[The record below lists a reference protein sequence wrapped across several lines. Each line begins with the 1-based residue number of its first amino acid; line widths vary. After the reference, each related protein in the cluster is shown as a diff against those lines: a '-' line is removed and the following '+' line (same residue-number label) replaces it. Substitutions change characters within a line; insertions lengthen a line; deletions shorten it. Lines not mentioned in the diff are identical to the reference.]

1 MSLRQPHE
9 AALLFSEEV
18 AFLRASLS
26 ACSSVLDW
34 IGRNGGDQGRAL
46 LAEACRSV
54 AGRNTPGHL
63 EYDLNLAIDYLDFA
77 PAARRKP

>member
-9 AALLFSEEV
+9 AVLLFSEEV
-18 AFLRASLS
+18 AFLRAALS
-26 ACSSVLDW
+26 ASSSVLDW
-34 IGRNGGDQGRAL
+34 ISRNGGEAL

-63 EYDLNLAIDYLDFA
+63 EHDLNLAIDYLDFA
-77 PAARRKP
+77 PAARRDR